1 MKRII
6 VALVAALATIL
17 SGRGEIIYVNG
28 AAFPIG
34 SQGVDFDGDGAIECG
49 FSSGGMICTAD
60 IPSSACYWP
69 FYVGSGA
76 ASQLIVAGSDASVL
90 PLATG
95 IASAPP
101 SGANWSAPSS
111 GANLVIYLSSPR
123 NGTSEWVGP
132 LAAAGAGY
140 LGVRFQAA
148 DGLHYGWIRV
158 RMQQPPVE
166 FMPVVVDWAYE
177 TTPDKPILAGEKPVY
192 FSASLAGVNE
202 VPPNNSRH
210 SGSGSFV
217 LKNYVDGNELSY
229 HLELDPFF
237 QPASAGIFG
246 PATPNMNARFLIANL
261 GAYTISNYP
270 WATLMPLDL
279 RSQQP
284 SPIVPLLPGV
294 FLIYDGQ
301 ITLSS
306 NQVAELLAGQL
317 YVNLKSAQF
326 RQGELRGEI
335 LPTAP
340 MPFSAT
346 LSGLKDM
353 SRNPRNVSR
362 HHGEGLFILSGN
374 RLSHDLA
381 LDTNFSWTSIGI
393 YGYPIP
399 PLKPD
404 SLIAPLDNL
413 LGVLIPDGG
422 IPGEPGFGGQIL
434 YPGQSDLTLTDRQV
448 EQLKKGWLYINIL
461 TPRFPRGEIS
471 GRILPA
477 E

>member
-1 MKRII
+1 MKRVI
-6 VALVAALATIL
+6 VALVAALATTL
-17 SGRGEIIYVNG
+17 SSRGEIIYVNG
-28 AAFPIG
+28 PAFQIG
-34 SQGVDFDGDGAIECG
+34 SQGVDFDGDGAIECL

-158 RMQQPPVE
+158 RMQQPLE
-166 FMPVVVDWAYE
+166 FLPVVVDWAYE
-177 TTPDKPILAGEKPVY
+177 TTPDKPILAGDKPVY

-202 VPPNNSRH
+202 VSPNNSPH
-210 SGSGSFV
+210 SGSGWFA
-217 LKNYVDGNELSY
+217 LEGDTLNYGFTYDGA
-229 HLELDPFF
+229 F
-237 QPASAGIFG
+237 QPTSANIYG
-246 PATPNMNARFLIANL
+246 PATPRMNSSNL
-261 GAYTISNYP
+261 VINLESFYVPPPAPFPPN
-270 WATLMPLDL
+270 
-279 RSQQP
+279 
-284 SPIVPLLPGV
+284 PIGPPGNETPTEI
-294 FLIYDGQ
+294 FSSGQ
-301 ITLSS
+301 VALSS
-306 NQVAELLAGQL
+306 NQVAELRAGQL
-317 YVNLKSAQF
+317 YVNFKSVQF

-340 MPFSAT
+340 IQFSAT
-346 LSGLKDM
+346 LSGIKDM
-353 SRNPRNVSR
+353 FRNPRNVSR

-381 LDTNFSWTSIGI
+381 LDANFSWRSTGI
-393 YGYPIP
+393 YSYPFP

-404 SLIAPLDNL
+404 GLIASLDNL
-413 LGVLIPDGG
+413 LGVLIPDVG
-422 IPGEPGFGGQIL
+422 IPGEPGFAGQIL
-434 YPGQSDLTLTDRQV
+434 YPGQADLTLTDRQV

-461 TPRFPRGEIS
+461 TSRFPRGEIS